1 MAIISNFV
9 EQLRITLKQ
18 TFKLNIMESKN
29 EALLRVTIST
39 YFSTGRYRNNVVEI
53 PLPIE
58 AIKAINE
65 NINEMS
71 RNSVSKYLAKNQSAD
86 FAVILNGQCIGGISN
101 MCSAET
107 QDEMWEIEKDVEEI
121 W

>member
-1 MAIISNFV
+1 MK
-9 EQLRITLKQ
+9 R
-18 TFKLNIMESKN
+18 N
-29 EALLRVTIST
+29 EALLRVTITT
-39 YFSTGRYRNNVVEI
+39 YFPTGRYRNNVVEI

-58 AIKAINE
+58 TIDAIND
-65 NINEMS
+65 NIREMS
-71 RNSVSKYLAKNQSAD
+71 INSIAKYLAKNQSAD
-86 FAVILNGQCIGGISN
+86 FKVILNGQYIGGISN